1 MSDQSFTNEEFRV
14 GVEQL
19 DLDELLLFSK
29 IIKLA
34 LALQDLPEQDANGS
48 AEWLLDFGQSLIDDL
63 FLERQ
68 NASFVIA
75 QDSQFVFAE
84 AA

>member
-1 MSDQSFTNEEFRV
+1 MSDQSFTNEEFRL

-34 LALQDLPEQDANGS
+34 LALQDLPEQDTNGS

-68 NASFVIA
+68 NASLVVS
-75 QDSQFVFAE
+75 QDSQLIFSQ